1 MSALKRSA
9 CSLVALPLCIAM
21 ALAAGCGPA
30 GDKADPADGGKGAV
44 ERVEPVSTADDAGQI
59 QINWIGHW
67 KGEEKREDLV
77 YEVKKDYEFLHPNV
91 KINLVFNRDLE
102 GSDPAYKKRAADAII
117 KMVETGE
124 MVWDIVYLDI
134 ATYEHVAEHLQD
146 PHWVRKHIVDFSG
159 VPGFVDSQ
167 KDFIVQDPRY
177 KEKLGGILTGPFIES
192 YMQSMWYNTEV
203 AVRAGLAIRERDMTF
218 DDLLG
223 YAEKLQRYNRDN
235 GTSISFIKL
244 SSWNRIDLL
253 FESLFKS
260 QFDDFQSAVEKT
272 FNEKKKEAFLQTLLA
287 FEKLSACQPVVN
299 PGWEGLTFNDFK
311 EEFLFEDDALFIMAG
326 TFMYSNFRGLD
337 VEKSE
342 KMRPLENPVMGRANG
357 LIGDY
362 TPTFA
367 VMKNS
372 ANRDVA
378 VDFLMSWATPKNAD
392 KWVRYTKNLT
402 GTRGHLSEAVSR
414 EINFFDD
421 IYEQFIMDMENKYR
435 GTPMMYMR
443 TPTYVLG
450 ENNPVSITELRKK
463 LAEILEGKLG
473 ARDYFDDVMRRLEE
487 SRK

>member
-1 MSALKRSA
+1 MMRSA
-9 CSLVALPLCIAM
+9 RWAPLALSACFAL

-30 GDKADPADGGKGAV
+30 GDRDDSGSVGKGAV
-44 ERVEPVSTADDAGQI
+44 ERAEPVSTTADAGQI

-67 KGEEKREDLV
+67 KGEEKRENLV
-77 YEVKKDYEFLHPNV
+77 YEVKKEYEFLHPNV

-102 GSDPAYKKRAADAII
+102 GPDPAYKKRAAHAII
-117 KMVETGE
+117 RMVETGE
-124 MVWDIVYLDI
+124 IVWDIIYLDV
-134 ATYEHVAEHLQD
+134 AVYEHVTEHLQD
-146 PHWVRKHIVDFSG
+146 PHWVREHVVDFSG
-159 VPGFVDSQ
+159 VPGFADSQ

-177 KEKLGGILTGPFIES
+177 REKVGGILTGPFVES
-192 YMQSMWYNTEV
+192 YIQSMWYNTEV
-203 AVRAGLAIRERDMTF
+203 AARAGLAVKERDMTF

-223 YAEKLQRYNRDN
+223 YAEKLERYNRDN
-235 GTSISFIKL
+235 GTSVSFIKL

-253 FESLFKS
+253 FENLFKS
-260 QFDDFQSAVEKT
+260 QFEDFPSAVEKT
-272 FNEKKKEAFLQTLLA
+272 FNAKKKEAFLQTLLA

-299 PGWEGLTFNDFK
+299 PGWERLTFNDFK
-311 EEFLFEDDALFIMAG
+311 EEFLFDDDALFIMAG

-337 VEKSE
+337 VEESE
-342 KMRPLENPVMGRANG
+342 KMRPLENPVMGKANG

-367 VMKNS
+367 VMKKS
-372 ANRDVA
+372 ANRDAA
-378 VDFLMSWATPKNAD
+378 VDFLMSWATPKNAE

-402 GTRGHLSEAVSR
+402 GIRGHLSETVSR
-414 EINFFDD
+414 EIDVFED
-421 IYEQFIMDMENKYR
+421 IYEQYIMDMESRYR

-463 LAEILEGKLG
+463 LAEILEGKLR

-487 SRK
+487 RQK